1 MRHAFL
7 LRGVGFDIHNIADTI
22 GDEVSRH
29 LNEAM
34 FCPSHRVAFTGDRK
48 FTALPKVP
56 IGRPLSART
65 FETPFEHVART
76 RTVTER
82 VRHGSEM

>member
-22 GDEVSRH
+22 GDKVSRH

-34 FCPSHRVAFTGDRK
+34 ICPSHRVAFTGDRK
-48 FTALPKVP
+48 FTALAQ
-56 IGRPLSART
+56 SAYWQT
-65 FETPFEHVART
+65 AFNTHL
-76 RTVTER
+76 
-82 VRHGSEM
+82 